1 MTLLRQLL
9 LLPLLA
15 PLLAV
20 LLVGAVNPKPQL
32 RLRLLTWTSPALP
45 LGVWLMLAGGGG
57 AALSAAATSL
67 ALAQGMGAQAAP
79 SAARRQVRRP
89 AGPSWSPWRE
99 DDNASRT
106 EATANGPS
114 DPGDGWPG
122 AGPSRS
128 PGEPAPTVE
137 ARYRVLRRPARG
149 SAGQA
154 SSGAAGA
161 EPAPSTSAARA
172 SANGSTA
179 ATAAATISD
188 DWGQALSGDW

>member
-45 LGVWLMLAGGGG
+45 LGVWLMLAGSGG

-67 ALAQGMGAQAAP
+67 ALAQGMGAAAAP
-79 SAARRQVRRP
+79 DAGRRQVRRP
-89 AGPSWSPWRE
+89 AGPAWKPWRE
-99 DDNASRT
+99 ESSRSD
-106 EATANGPS
+106 EPANGTGR
-114 DPGDGWPG
+114 DTADWPG

-137 ARYRVLRRPARG
+137 ARYRVLRRPAR
-149 SAGQA
+149 A
-154 SSGAAGA
+154 
-161 EPAPSTSAARA
+161 
-172 SANGSTA
+172 A
-179 ATAAATISD
+179 ATAPTRGNAAAASPAPASSSGSAAGGVAD
-188 DWGQALSGDW
+188 DWGEALSSDW